1 MKMSVKMSVKILSL
15 IKGNSVVTIPELADK
30 IGVTTRTIERY
41 VQKLQQDNLLIRI
54 GPDKGGHWEV
64 VENKN
69 DK

>member
-1 MKMSVKMSVKILSL
+1 VKMSVKMSVKILSL